1 MSEATDAM
9 DGGWTGPVEEGEDI
23 LKLTQKSAEVEIPSD
38 HDDDDE
44 AAVEG
49 GTEQDASDEEEQCP
63 ICLEEI
69 AEDIGRLQCNDL
81 RGHEFCLICIKDWL
95 QHDSRCPMCR
105 KEAKK
110 TLYIKRRFQA
120 RYSSQT
126 REAEKRGRRRRGG
139 GFTG

>member
-69 AEDIGRLQCNDL
+69 AEVLIICCCNL
-81 RGHEFCLICIKDWL
+81 
-95 QHDSRCPMCR
+95 CPFDM
-105 KEAKK
+105 
-110 TLYIKRRFQA
+110 LL
-120 RYSSQT
+120 
-126 REAEKRGRRRRGG
+126 
-139 GFTG
+139 